1 MRRVLDFVG
10 DRRIGK
16 GRVRSEVKGYQLIIT
31 LQEPLALR
39 AKMAKVLDFED
50 VKKHNHKTDCW
61 LIISGKVY
69 DVTPFLDDHP
79 GGDEALINVT
89 GKDATDDFDDVGHS
103 KSAIDMLQKY
113 YVGEIDKSTIPTTKK
128 YKPPPRETLKPS
140 DSEFVVK
147 ILQFLGYR
155 DSWWGLRGLTL
166 VSMAKVH
173 DFQEVKKHND
183 RTDCWLI
190 ISGKVYDVTLFLEDH
205 PGGDEVMLAA
215 TEKDAT
221 EDFEEVGHSKS
232 AKEMMEKY
240 YIGEVDKST
249 VPPIKKYKPPPRIDL
264 KTDNDTGFGTKI
276 LQFLIPLL
284 ILGIGFALRYL
295 KKEE

>member
-1 MRRVLDFVG
+1 
-10 DRRIGK
+10 
-16 GRVRSEVKGYQLIIT
+16 
-31 LQEPLALR
+31 
-39 AKMAKVLDFED
+39 MAKVLDFED

-79 GGDEALINVT
+79 GGDEAMINVT
-89 GKDATDDFDDVGHS
+89 GKDATNDFDDVGHS
-103 KSAIDMLQKY
+103 KSALDMLQKY
-113 YVGEIDKSTIPTTKK
+113 YVGEINKSTIPTTKK
-128 YKPPPRETLKPS
+128 YKPPPRETIKPS
-140 DSEFVVK
+140 DSGFVGAG
-147 ILQFLGYR
+147 FLVLHLR
-155 DSWWGLRGLTL
+155 DALWL
-166 VSMAKVH
+166 VSSKSVASMAKVH

-190 ISGKVYDVTLFLEDH
+190 ISGKVYDVTPFLEDH
-205 PGGDEVMLAA
+205 PGGDEIMLAA

-221 EDFEEVGHSKS
+221 EDFEEVGHSNS

-240 YIGEVDKST
+240 YIGEVDNST
-249 VPPIKKYKPPPRIDL
+249 VPPTRKYKPPLRIDL

-276 LQFLIPLL
+276 LRFLIPLL